1 MTYDET
7 SSLLCE
13 SDGGVGESFSWGS
26 RSESHLSIRLEDEK
40 SISGRLID
48 AALGVYSNI

>member
-7 SSLLCE
+7 SLRFYE
-13 SDGGVGESFSWGS
+13 FFGGVRESFSWGS

-48 AALGVYSNI
+48 ATLGVYSNI